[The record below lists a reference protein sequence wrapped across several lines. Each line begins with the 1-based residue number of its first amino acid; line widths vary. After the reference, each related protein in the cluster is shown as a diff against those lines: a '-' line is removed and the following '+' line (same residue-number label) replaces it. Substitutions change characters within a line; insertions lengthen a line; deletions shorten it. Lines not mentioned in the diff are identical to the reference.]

1 MKPMATK
8 LTAQRNIFLVDD
20 NQPISDPDS
29 NRVSLKRLRL
39 PVLIALLI
47 WVAAM
52 AGAIS

>member
-8 LTAQRNIFLVDD
+8 LDSRRDIFLRDD
-20 NQPISDPDS
+20 NQPISDPDN

-52 AGAIS
+52 AGAVS